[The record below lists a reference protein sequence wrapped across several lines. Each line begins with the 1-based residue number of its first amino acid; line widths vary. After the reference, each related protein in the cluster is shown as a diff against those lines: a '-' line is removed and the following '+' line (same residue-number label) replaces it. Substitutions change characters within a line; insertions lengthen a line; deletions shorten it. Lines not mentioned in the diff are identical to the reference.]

1 MMPGICDVVEPPLA
15 EVEPGHLMS
24 CHIPLEE
31 LRLLQRKAREEAAEG
46 VTLTSVA
53 PTLEQ
58 PPEDEGDGTAPESAP
73 AAAGGDGGAD
83 EAHP

>member
-1 MMPGICDVVEPPLA
+1 MIPGLCEVVEPPLA

-24 CHIPLEE
+24 CHIPLDE
-31 LRLLQRKAREEAAEG
+31 LRKLQRKAREEAAEG

-58 PPEDEGDGTAPESAP
+58 PADDAGDEPPAVGAGDA
-73 AAAGGDGGAD
+73 GAD